1 MRSDLETLKQR
12 VLEAA
17 KRSTVAAQVEDIALE
32 PDRDEEGT
40 DFLRVVVQ
48 MKNIGHTVDADFEE
62 LLEAIEKT
70 VGDVDERYPSVRFS
84 DAA

>member
-1 MRSDLETLKQR
+1 MQTDLDTLKRR

-17 KRSTVAAQVEDIALE
+17 MQSAVAAQIEDVVLE
-32 PDRDEEGT
+32 SDRDEEGT

-48 MKNIGHTVDADFEE
+48 VKTLDDTLDADFEE
-62 LLEAIEKT
+62 LLEAIESA
-70 VGDVDERYPSVRFS
+70 VGAVDERYPSVRFS

>member
-1 MRSDLETLKQR
+1 MRSDLDTLKQR
-12 VLEAA
+12 VLETT
-17 KRSTVAAQVEDIALE
+17 KRSTVAAQVEGIALE

-48 MKNIGHTVDADFEE
+48 VKNIDHTVDADFEE

-84 DAA
+84 DVA

>member
-1 MRSDLETLKQR
+1 MKADLDTLKQR
-12 VLEAA
+12 VLATA
-17 KRSTVAAQVEDIALE
+17 RRSAVAAQIEDVVLE

-48 MKNIGHTVDADFEE
+48 LKNLDHTVDSDFEA
-62 LLEAIEKT
+62 LLEAIEST
-70 VGDVDERYPSVRFS
+70 VGAVDERYPSVRFL

>member
-1 MRSDLETLKQR
+1 MQIDLDTLKQR
-12 VLEAA
+12 VLETAR
-17 KRSTVAAQVEDIALE
+17 RSAVATKVEDVVLE

-48 MKNIGHTVDADFEE
+48 LNNMEGIVDSEFEA
-62 LLEAIEKT
+62 LLEAIERT
-70 VGDVDERYPSVRFS
+70 VGDIDERYPSVRFL